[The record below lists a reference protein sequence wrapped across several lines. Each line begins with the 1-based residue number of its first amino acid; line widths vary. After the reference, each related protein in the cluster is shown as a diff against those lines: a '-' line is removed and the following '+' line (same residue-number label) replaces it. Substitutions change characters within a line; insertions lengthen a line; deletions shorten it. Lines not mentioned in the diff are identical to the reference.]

1 MKNLKNPYSKLDVLK
16 ETNPTGLS
24 STDDLEIFE
33 YLKENPDHR
42 VLNCGSGNT
51 NLIDN
56 RVVHLD
62 IYKYEIID
70 LIADAS
76 CLPFKKN
83 SFDAIFCQ
91 AMLEHVKNPFQV
103 VQGFTTVL
111 KKGGYVSAAV
121 PFLFPFHDVP
131 DHYFNTS
138 TSGIQSLFSDFQPI
152 QTGVLLGPWYAL
164 TNIIGNYKKMLK
176 RVYKASNTRFF
187 EKCRVFII
195 YRLLSWAMKFD
206 HKKIALIEEE
216 ENILAGAVYFKGKKN
231 PKI

>member
-62 IYKYEIID
+62 IYKYKIIG

-103 VQGFTTVL
+103 VQAFTTVL
-111 KKGGYVSAAV
+111 KEGGYVRARL
-121 PFLFPFHDVP
+121 FLFFFHFMMSLTIISIRQLVV
-131 DHYFNTS
+131 FSRCFLTS
-138 TSGIQSLFSDFQPI
+138 NLYRQEFSL
-152 QTGVLLGPWYAL
+152 VLG
-164 TNIIGNYKKMLK
+164 ML
-176 RVYKASNTRFF
+176 
-187 EKCRVFII
+187 
-195 YRLLSWAMKFD
+195 
-206 HKKIALIEEE
+206 
-216 ENILAGAVYFKGKKN
+216 
-231 PKI
+231 

>member
-1 MKNLKNPYSKLDVLK
+1 M
-16 ETNPTGLS
+16 
-24 STDDLEIFE
+24 
-33 YLKENPDHR
+33 
-42 VLNCGSGNT
+42 
-51 NLIDN
+51 
-56 RVVHLD
+56 
-62 IYKYEIID
+62 
-70 LIADAS
+70 
-76 CLPFKKN
+76 
-83 SFDAIFCQ
+83 
-91 AMLEHVKNPFQV
+91 
-103 VQGFTTVL
+103 
-111 KKGGYVSAAV
+111 SAAV

-176 RVYKASNTRFF
+176 RVYKASNTRFL
-187 EKCRVFII
+187 EKCRVFFI

-216 ENILAGAVYFKGKKN
+216 ENILAGAGYFQGKKN